1 VKIDKTK
8 LREPSNTEEN
18 REKLASIIMHDMPT
32 REIREYVRNHL
43 INKYRMSKANFLK
56 DYWQYYE
63 ETYGHCPLG
72 VNGD

>member
-1 VKIDKTK
+1 MPIDKTK
-8 LREPSNTEEN
+8 LKEPLSTEEN
-18 REKLASIIMHDMPT
+18 REKLANIILHDMST
-32 REIREYVRNHL
+32 RDLRAYVKSHL
-43 INKYRMSKANFLK
+43 INRYKLSKTNFLK

>member
-1 VKIDKTK
+1 MQVDKSK
-8 LREPSNTEEN
+8 LKEPPSTEEN
-18 REKLASIIMHDMPT
+18 REKLADIIINDMSIKDV
-32 REIREYVRNHL
+32 REYVKNHL
-43 INKYRMSKANFLK
+43 TNRYKLSKSNFLK

>member
-8 LREPSNTEEN
+8 LKEPSNTEEN
-18 REKLASIIMHDMPT
+18 REKLADIIIHDMST
-32 REIREYVRNHL
+32 RDVRAYVRDHL
-43 INKYRMSKANFLK
+43 ISRYKLSKTNFLK
-56 DYWQYYE
+56 DYWKYYE